1 MIRAMIR
8 LAVLVAATLLLARPA
23 PADAP
28 IYRWVDER
36 GVPHF
41 VQGIDSVPQKYR
53 SAAAPFDLRRAP
65 GSSRTSAET
74 GASEGPAATEIRFTK
89 GQAIVVDATINGG
102 TSVKLILD
110 TGADRTVIN
119 PRALTEA
126 GVSLTEGPTGQIRG
140 ATGSA
145 SVQTAALE
153 SLEIGDAKVIDLLV
167 VAHDIEQRAVDG
179 LLGRDFLD
187 QFKVSI
193 DSDNGIATLAPK
205 IK

>member
-8 LAVLVAATLLLARPA
+8 VAVLVVATLLVARPA
-23 PADAP
+23 PADAQ

-41 VQGIDSVPQKYR
+41 TQGIDSVPRKYR
-53 SAAAPFDLRRAP
+53 ARAAPFDFRNSPRASSTAAGP
-65 GSSRTSAET
+65 DAAGS
-74 GASEGPAATEIRFTK
+74 TEIKFMK
-89 GQAIVVDATINGG
+89 GDAILVDATINGR

-110 TGADRTVIN
+110 TGADRTVIT

-140 ATGSA
+140 ATGTA
-145 SVQTAALE
+145 SVQTAALD
-153 SLEIGDAKVIDLLV
+153 SLEIGDAKVSDLLV
-167 VAHDIEQRAVDG
+167 IAHDIEQGGVDG

-187 QFKVSI
+187 HFKLSI

-205 IK
+205 NR